1 MNVIFR
7 DNSIIGSA
15 HVGTEILKD
24 FPESLLQ
31 IADVKP
37 LLWMCL
43 SLNFMFRRLG
53 GRKNG

>member
-1 MNVIFR
+1 MLELHFCGFRNKVIGKI
-7 DNSIIGSA
+7 N
-15 HVGTEILKD
+15 LKD

-31 IADVKP
+31 IADVKS

-43 SLNFMFRRLG
+43 SLNFMFWRLG